1 MGSSV
6 RAAVLVT
13 SLDMILCRHSWADRD
28 IHSPDQV
35 DFSQLWTVIEQVLET
50 DFLVSATDEEKL
62 PGNIKKVGQKV
73 FLERRPDRDI
83 QLHNGTIP
91 LEVEAESQYCDL
103 DDYLQQELEKLQ
115 QEAAEECEQSKDS
128 LDQATPEGPGDSKLG
143 GDKKAKTKSSPAA
156 AYKEN
161 KKVFTCTF
169 DGCAKHYVKSSH
181 LKAHIRTHTGEKPY
195 VCSWPDCGWRFARSD
210 ELTRHKRKHTGDK
223 PFNCKLCE
231 RAFSRSDHLA
241 LHMKRHSSL

>member
-83 QLHNGTIP
+83 QRDVFISTIPQLHNGTIP
-91 LEVEAESQYCDL
+91 LEVEAESQYC
-103 DDYLQQELEKLQ
+103 
-115 QEAAEECEQSKDS
+115 
-128 LDQATPEGPGDSKLG
+128 G
-143 GDKKAKTKSSPAA
+143 
-156 AYKEN
+156 
-161 KKVFTCTF
+161 
-169 DGCAKHYVKSSH
+169 
-181 LKAHIRTHTGEKPY
+181 
-195 VCSWPDCGWRFARSD
+195 
-210 ELTRHKRKHTGDK
+210 
-223 PFNCKLCE
+223 
-231 RAFSRSDHLA
+231 
-241 LHMKRHSSL
+241 